1 MNTAVVGTISAI
13 ASSPSSFQSLWT
25 MAMTHAVS
33 QPLRAFKSSFRSIP
47 LHFAAACFIGAL
59 LADDVGNTVW
69 RVTAQ

>member
-1 MNTAVVGTISAI
+1 
-13 ASSPSSFQSLWT
+13 